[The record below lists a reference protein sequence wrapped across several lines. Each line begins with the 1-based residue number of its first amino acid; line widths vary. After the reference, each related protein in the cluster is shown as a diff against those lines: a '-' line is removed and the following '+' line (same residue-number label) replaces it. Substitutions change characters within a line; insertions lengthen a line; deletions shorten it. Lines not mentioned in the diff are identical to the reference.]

1 MSQEDIKDDD
11 GLWVDALAGRATDI
25 SPTRREAE
33 ALRAAL
39 HGAKAAPAVPATDEL
54 SAARREAQLVKRAM
68 DEGLIERP
76 PRRGLARWQ
85 LALAASVLVVVAGGI
100 VFQSQQSGLAPDVLR
115 GEEAGVVRL
124 TAADP
129 ARLER
134 DLLAELRAAGVE
146 ATGYEALDVHG
157 IDADLAL
164 PLTPAVK
171 QILDAH
177 GIPVPADGT
186 LRIEIRRPE

>member
-1 MSQEDIKDDD
+1 VSQEDSKDDD
-11 GLWVDALAGRATDI
+11 AKWVDALAGRATDI
-25 SPTRREAE
+25 SATRREAE

-39 HGAKAAPAVPATDEL
+39 HGAKAAPEVPANDEL
-54 SAARREAQLVKRAM
+54 SAARREAQLVKRAVN
-68 DEGLIERP
+68 EGLIERP

-85 LALAASVLVVVAGGI
+85 LALAASVMVVVAAGI

-129 ARLER
+129 ARFER

-164 PLTPAVK
+164 PLSPAVK

-177 GIPVPADGT
+177 GIPVPANGT